1 MKLARA
7 LFLAASLLLPATL
20 VATSAHARGD
30 SKSKVTQG
38 TKKGDKKADAKK
50 DGKSDKKDPAKDAAS
65 NKKKLDPALAKLEVL
80 ARFSTKFKGGEPRT
94 KNIRRIAELMDGVVV
109 QPGRAFSVNQFIG
122 ARTEAK
128 GFVLAPSILDLEYTE
143 TVGGGVSQF
152 AATLYNALY
161 NAGFPILEH
170 KPHSHY
176 ISRYPVGVEATLSWP
191 GPDLMFKNDSDA
203 PLLIRTSFSK
213 DRVSVRVLGKTPGR
227 KVERKKPVE
236 LERKAPVT
244 EYIADATLDPSK
256 QVVERPGSPRRSVLV
271 KRIVENPGGKRR
283 VEEDVVVYLSS
294 KRVLRVNPCRLPKS
308 HKEYTGLSC
317 EDARQAIKAAKAK
330 PKKKSKEEHAD
341 KAEKPE
347 KVEHTEKADKADKP
361 DKHSKSDKP
370 DKHAKADKAAPAK
383 PEKAAKSDKPKGGKS
398 DKAKPE
404 KAAKPEK
411 TGKSDKAESTK
422 STEHE

>member
-7 LFLAASLLLPATL
+7 LILAASLILPATL
-20 VATSAHARGD
+20 VAPFAHARGD
-30 SKSKVTQG
+30 SKSKVTDT
-38 TKKGDKKADAKK
+38 TKKTSKKDEPKKASKGSKK
-50 DGKSDKKDPAKDAAS
+50 EATKETSS
-65 NKKKLDPALAKLEVL
+65 TKKKVDSELAKLEVL

-109 QPGRAFSVNQFIG
+109 LPGRAFSVNQFIG

-191 GPDLMFKNDSDA
+191 GPDLMFKNDSEA

-213 DRVSVRVLGKTPGR
+213 DRISVRVLGKTPGR
-227 KVERKKPVE
+227 KVERKNPIE

-244 EYIADATLDPSK
+244 EYIVDASLDPSK
-256 QVVERPGSPRRSVLV
+256 QMVERPGSPRRSVLV

-308 HKEYTGLSC
+308 HKDYTGLNC
-317 EDARQAIKAAKAK
+317 EDARKAIKAAKAK
-330 PKKKSKEEHAD
+330 PKKD
-341 KAEKPE
+341 KGDHKTDKPE
-347 KVEHTEKADKADKP
+347 KADHEDKADKP
-361 DKHSKSDKP
+361 EKAAASKSGKSDKPSKTEKSSKSDKSS
-370 DKHAKADKAAPAK
+370 K
-383 PEKAAKSDKPKGGKS
+383 PEKSDKPAKSDKPS
-398 DKAKPE
+398 DKP
-404 KAAKPEK
+404 
-411 TGKSDKAESTK
+411 KAEHK
-422 STEHE
+422 